1 MTPLLQIVEDL
12 CREFGILALYAYG
25 SRAGETA
32 ALLRGE
38 AKSTKSPGSDLDI
51 GVLPPVGKELSLR
64 DKVRL
69 SARLEDLFRLP
80 RVDLVVLPGCSA
92 FLALEI
98 VCGELLVDL
107 DADKTSEYEL
117 YVMRRAGD
125 LMFYQKRRRQQV
137 ISEGAR

>member
-1 MTPLLQIVEDL
+1 M
-12 CREFGILALYAYG
+12 
-25 SRAGETA
+25 
-32 ALLRGE
+32 
-38 AKSTKSPGSDLDI
+38 
-51 GVLPPVGKELSLR
+51 R

-69 SARLEDLFRLP
+69 SARLEDLFQLP

-107 DADKTSEYEL
+107 DADKTCEYEL

-125 LMFYQKRRRQQV
+125 LMVYQKRRRQQI